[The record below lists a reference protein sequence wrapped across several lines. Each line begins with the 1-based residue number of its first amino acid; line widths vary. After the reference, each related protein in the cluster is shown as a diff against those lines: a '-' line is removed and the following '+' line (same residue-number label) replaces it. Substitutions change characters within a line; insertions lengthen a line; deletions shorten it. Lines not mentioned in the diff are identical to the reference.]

1 MNRIEVS
8 LPIKLGQFV
17 KLASLAE
24 TGGQAREMIEMGD
37 ITVNGRVETRRG
49 HHLDDGDVVALTLA
63 DGEVVSADAVV
74 VVEPSTICSRM
85 GNIPPKLSR

>member
-37 ITVNGRVETRRG
+37 ITVNGRVEIRRG

-63 DGEVVSADAVV
+63 DGEVAVQV
-74 VVEPSTICSRM
+74 AA
-85 GNIPPKLSR
+85 L

>member
-24 TGGQAREMIEMGD
+24 TGGQAREMIEMGY
-37 ITVNGRVETRRG
+37 ITVNGRVEIRRG

-63 DGEVVSADAVV
+63 DGEVAVQV
-74 VVEPSTICSRM
+74 AA
-85 GNIPPKLSR
+85 L